1 MRFVLL
7 SIILTL
13 LITACGNKKTV
24 NLPPAPVNAD
34 AVSKTITGK
43 KFKTA
48 ELALV
53 SDLVADKNN
62 PYEWFDEI
70 KDTTPYF
77 RNYEKQKMKFEINFI
92 NDTSAEITDEAGL
105 NKATWKI
112 DDQPKSDETA
122 GLFLRFSMERQ
133 EKLIPGQVGTSMITF
148 SYKVLGIDDK
158 QLFLQTPNMFNS
170 KKIAA
175 LLKRE

>member
-1 MRFVLL
+1 MVLCVICL
-7 SIILTL
+7 FIFG
-13 LITACGNKKTV
+13 CGNTKTV
-24 NLPPAPVNAD
+24 NLPPAPANAD
-34 AVSKTITGK
+34 AVFKTITGK
-43 KFKTA
+43 KFKAA

-53 SDLVADKNN
+53 SNLAADKNN

-92 NDTSAEITDEAGL
+92 NDTSAEITDEAGV
-105 NKATWKI
+105 NKADWKI
-112 DDQPKSDETA
+112 DNQPKSDETA
-122 GLFLRFSMERQ
+122 GLFLRLSMERQ
-133 EKLIPGQVGTSMITF
+133 EKLVPGQVSSSMVTF

-175 LLKRE
+175 LMKTE

>member
-1 MRFVLL
+1 MRFFTIVGV
-7 SIILTL
+7 ICVFIFG
-13 LITACGNKKTV
+13 CGNTKTV
-24 NLPPAPVNAD
+24 NLPPAPANAD
-34 AVSKTITGK
+34 AVSKTIKGK
-43 KFKTA
+43 KFKTT

-53 SDLVADKNN
+53 SNLVADKNN

-92 NDTSAEITDEAGL
+92 NDTSAEITDEAGV
-105 NKATWKI
+105 NKTTWKI

-133 EKLIPGQVGTSMITF
+133 ETLIPGQTGSSTVTF

-175 LLKRE
+175 LMKTE

>member
-1 MRFVLL
+1 MRFFTIVSFISLF
-7 SIILTL
+7 IFG
-13 LITACGNKKTV
+13 CGNTKTV
-24 NLPPAPVNAD
+24 NLPPAPANAD
-34 AVSKTITGK
+34 AVFKTITGK

-53 SDLVADKNN
+53 SNLAADKNN

-92 NDTSAEITDEAGL
+92 NDTSAEITDEAGV
-105 NKATWKI
+105 NKADWKI
-112 DDQPKSDETA
+112 DNQPKSDETA
-122 GLFLRFSMERQ
+122 GLFLRLSMERQ
-133 EKLIPGQVGTSMITF
+133 EKLVPGQVSSSMVTF

-175 LLKRE
+175 LMKTE

>member
-1 MRFVLL
+1 MRFFTIVAFICLFL
-7 SIILTL
+7 FS
-13 LITACGNKKTV
+13 CGNTKTV
-24 NLPPAPVNAD
+24 NLPPAPANAD
-34 AVSKTITGK
+34 AVSKTIKGK

-53 SDLVADKNN
+53 SNLVADKNN

-70 KDTTPYF
+70 KDTTAYF
-77 RNYEKQKMKFEINFI
+77 TNYQMQKMKFEVNFI
-92 NDTSAEITDEAGL
+92 NDTSAEITDEAGV
-105 NKATWKI
+105 NKTNWKI

-122 GLFLRFSMERQ
+122 GIFLRFSIERQ
-133 EKLIPGQVGTSMITF
+133 ETLTPGQTGSSTISF

-158 QLFLQTPNMFNS
+158 QLFLQTPNMFSS

-175 LLKRE
+175 LMKTE